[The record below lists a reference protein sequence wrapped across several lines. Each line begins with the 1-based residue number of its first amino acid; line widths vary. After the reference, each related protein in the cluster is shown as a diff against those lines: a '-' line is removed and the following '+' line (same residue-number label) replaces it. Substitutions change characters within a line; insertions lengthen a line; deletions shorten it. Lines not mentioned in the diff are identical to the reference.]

1 MTKSN
6 PPIGWRMLKWLVTLL
21 TILYAAQVF
30 ILPRLQPGVEYAD
43 AIKPFYLLS
52 SLLRFGDSFTLLLDI
67 VIAIAICVGLHIL
80 IDRHCEAVANR
91 EKDAARL
98 REEAARFSMTSMR
111 MAGTKVAQ
119 QTEPM
124 LTPIMEWCVA
134 ATAQIPKSQRNEFFL
149 SQLDQLTDQRD
160 QLVKQGYSL
169 DAAERAAVEAMGT
182 PNIAAQQ
189 LRRAARTPDSF
200 LRGVEYCLTGR
211 GWVILYKSEYK
222 QSCQEVMHVL
232 SALGI
237 EFRANQRSSQQN
249 HSYMQAAS
257 MGGAVRSG
265 RTGPSGPN
273 IYNIASVTT
282 ADVPADQ
289 IHSILIRKRDAALAR
304 RLVR

>member
-1 MTKSN
+1 
-6 PPIGWRMLKWLVTLL
+6 
-21 TILYAAQVF
+21 
-30 ILPRLQPGVEYAD
+30 
-43 AIKPFYLLS
+43 
-52 SLLRFGDSFTLLLDI
+52 
-67 VIAIAICVGLHIL
+67 
-80 IDRHCEAVANR
+80 
-91 EKDAARL
+91 
-98 REEAARFSMTSMR
+98 
-111 MAGTKVAQ
+111 
-119 QTEPM
+119 
-124 LTPIMEWCVA
+124 MEWCVA
-134 ATAQIPKSQRNEFFL
+134 ATAQIPKSQRNEILL